1 GGLRAQLLLR
11 LGDRAQVRGEA
22 ALGLAPTL
30 LDQLE
35 LAVHPRERLGDRLDD
50 LLHRPLA
57 LLQLLAGGDVMLAQL
72 ALRKL
77 EEGLLRLAQHAGGNG
92 LEALVPFYARAHE
105 EPDDDSTD

>member
-1 GGLRAQLLLR
+1 M
-11 LGDRAQVRGEA
+11 RGEA

-57 LLQLLAGGDVMLAQL
+57 LLQLLPRGVVMLAVL
-72 ALRKL
+72 ALREL
-77 EEGLLRLAQHAGGNG
+77 QEGLLRLAQHAGGDG
-92 LEALVPFYARAHE
+92 LESVVPSYPRPHGD
-105 EPDDDSTD
+105 PDDHYPAGHSLQEPVRF